1 MAQPERKRIIIDM
14 PSDSTRYARLYSY
27 MMKSPDGVKKKV
39 LDACDIQ
46 YYPFALIETSA
57 VKHSEILEESILSVG
72 RLYLQIQAI
81 VGKLR
86 AVGIQPTPEMLAI
99 VQAGIGG
106 HSISIPPSP
115 ISIQPQP
122 TEAIISSSSHN
133 IEIEEDD
140 DDWEPSAAELAYM
153 QTSEAIDSGLTTNG

>member
-1 MAQPERKRIIIDM
+1 MAQSERKRIIIDI
-14 PSDSTRYARLYSY
+14 PSDNTRYSRLYNH

-46 YYPFALIETSA
+46 YYPFALIDSSA
-57 VKHSEILEESILSVG
+57 VKHSEVLEESILSVG

-99 VQAGIGG
+99 VQAGISG
-106 HSISIPPSP
+106 HSIPAASLT
-115 ISIQPQP
+115 IQPQT
-122 TEAIISSSSHN
+122 TEAVTSPSSHD
-133 IEIEEDD
+133 IEDDEND
-140 DDWEPSAAELAYM
+140 DDWIPSPEELAYM
-153 QTSEAIDSGLTTNG
+153 QTSAEIDSGLKPNG